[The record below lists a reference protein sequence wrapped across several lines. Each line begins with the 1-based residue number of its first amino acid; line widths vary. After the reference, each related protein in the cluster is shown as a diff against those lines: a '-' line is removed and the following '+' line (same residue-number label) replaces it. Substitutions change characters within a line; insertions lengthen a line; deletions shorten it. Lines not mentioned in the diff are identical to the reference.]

1 MALQANEDR
10 DGAHDSKGV
19 SGRERSLQNF
29 AESALENQSRFYYA
43 VSASRKMPPPPLY
56 RARSCP

>member
-1 MALQANEDR
+1 LTRLFCRVFFLALQANEDR

-29 AESALENQSRFYYA
+29 AESALENQSRFH
-43 VSASRKMPPPPLY
+43 
-56 RARSCP
+56 